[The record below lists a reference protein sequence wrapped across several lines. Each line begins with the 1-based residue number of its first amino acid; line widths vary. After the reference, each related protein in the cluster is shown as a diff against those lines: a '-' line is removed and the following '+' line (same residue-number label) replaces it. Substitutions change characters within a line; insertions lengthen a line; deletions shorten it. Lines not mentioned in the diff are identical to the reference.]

1 MGNSMSDEK
10 CVRIKSKS
18 GYVCDYEC
26 EAVPSEARKRW
37 YIIALIWTA
46 IGIDI
51 SGLYLASYLSG
62 GLSFGAAVSV
72 TLIGSAIL
80 SILAALCGNVGFST
94 GFSTAL
100 LSNSIFGLWGGKLI
114 NIMLP
119 LSLVGWFA
127 FQLDFFGEILQKSL
141 CYYQLFPERLSILGF
156 GMLLMTIPAIWGV
169 CALGTL
175 STFSVSLMLVLI
187 IIGIFLAAQNQSTV
201 VAPLTLTSSL
211 SMGNGISYVVSIWI
225 MAVVISPDIARYAK
239 TRKDAILG
247 AGIGF
252 FVGNSIIILIAL
264 ILTHLVGSSDL
275 VEIFFSIGLGIS
287 AIVILIFAQWT
298 TNNSNLISSA
308 LGLSVVMRS
317 VPRPV
322 LVTLLA
328 LAGLG
333 LACNGMVTN
342 FTVFL
347 SLLGIFISPIAGVY
361 LAEYYFLGARH
372 IAQRIDTAKVVNVPA
387 CKVVN
392 VPACIAWIIGS
403 GTSLLTS
410 PEFSGKLTLTT
421 VPALDGVS
429 VSIIIYVA
437 LSSIMQKRLAG

>member
-1 MGNSMSDEK
+1 MSYDK
-10 CVRIKSKS
+10 CVRIKSKP
-18 GYVCDYEC
+18 GYICDYEY

-37 YIIALIWTA
+37 YIISLIWTA
-46 IGIDI
+46 VGIDI

-80 SILAALCGNVGFST
+80 SILAAFCANVGFTT

-100 LSNSIFGLWGGKLI
+100 LSDSVFGHWGGKLT
-114 NIMLP
+114 NIILS

-141 CYYQLFPERLSILGF
+141 YYYQLFPERLNILGF
-156 GMLLMTIPAIWGV
+156 GVLLMMIPAIWGGR
-169 CALGTL
+169 ALGIL
-175 STFSVSLMLVLI
+175 STFSVPLMLVLI
-187 IIGIFLAAQNQSTV
+187 INGIFLAAKNQ
-201 VAPLTLTSSL
+201 PTSAVPITMTTSL
-211 SMGNGISYVVSIWI
+211 SMGSGISYVVSIWI
-225 MAVVISPDIARYAK
+225 TAVVVSPDIARYAK

-252 FVGNSIIILIAL
+252 FLGNSIIILIAL

-298 TNNSNLISSA
+298 TNNSNLIAAA
-308 LGLSVVMRS
+308 LGLSVVIRS

-322 LVTLLA
+322 LVILLA
-328 LAGLG
+328 SVGLG
-333 LACNGMVTN
+333 LAYNGMVTN
-342 FTVFL
+342 FTAFL
-347 SLLGIFISPIAGVY
+347 SLLGIFISPITGVY
-361 LAEYYFLGARH
+361 LAEYYLFGAKNLT
-372 IAQRIDTAKVVNVPA
+372 QRNGTPKAVKVPA
-387 CKVVN
+387 CL
-392 VPACIAWIIGS
+392 AWIIGC

-410 PEFSGKLTLTT
+410 PECSAKLTLTT
-421 VPALDGVS
+421 VPALDGVC
-429 VSIIIYVA
+429 VSIIIYVV
-437 LSSIMQKRLAG
+437 LSSIMQKRLADNC